1 MLTKPSTIPFNK
13 RTKRKLLFSSGIFCI
28 FSEFA
33 PQEEP
38 LVDYDHEN
46 LLQKDHEPQDT
57 EKRANY
63 IRLL

>member
-1 MLTKPSTIPFNK
+1 MFPLLFLLTKELRESFY
-13 RTKRKLLFSSGIFCI
+13 FHQGFFCI